1 MSRGR
6 EEGQGRGRRWGWQE
20 LNNLLCYWLML
31 HCRHLELIAALFS
44 FPLYSFTLL
53 PETLS
58 RLSLSPHPHA
68 LLITIIYSHRPPNS
82 CPRTAPCLSTVPDM
96 YRCMR
101 VLHVLK
107 LSVTSVHVEVKGAS
121 CPVRGLLFSRAV
133 PVLTVFVKLLVVKEI
148 EITAVLAGG
157 NFSYL

>member
-1 MSRGR
+1 MSCGR

-53 PETLS
+53 CETLS
-58 RLSLSPHPHA
+58 RLSLSPHPHR
-68 LLITIIYSHRPPNS
+68 LLVAVIYSHRPLTSSPQ
-82 CPRTAPCLSTVPDM
+82 TAPRLSPVLDM
-96 YRCMR
+96 YKCMH

-107 LSVTSVHVEVKGAS
+107 LSVTRDLGTCGSEGGKLARSVRALFVFT
-121 CPVRGLLFSRAV
+121 RGNSS
-133 PVLTVFVKLLVVKEI
+133 FV
-148 EITAVLAGG
+148 
-157 NFSYL
+157 